1 MAGAASFIDGAMKGY
16 GFVDDIYR
24 RNEYDKQR
32 ADTHGELMK
41 ARKMQNQQT
50 EWSVD
55 DQAAMRRASEFATGK
70 MNVPPGQM
78 DPAAMPAQSDM
89 KESVPGVEVM
99 PLPRAGA
106 VPPVTGDAT
115 APMPG
120 LEKVS
125 PLPAPVATA
134 APAAAAPPAGPAPM
148 AGAPAAPAQAPAGP
162 AAAPALPAATLSQ
175 GARRQ
180 QQAEMAAQAAALRQ
194 QWYMENGKGHLAL
207 KDMEETAP
215 KLEQFR
221 NQAWGDAMRRYAV
234 SQNPDEFVKAY
245 KFDVDG
251 FDVTGFKPAG
261 KNAKGEEVFDVAYT
275 IDGKP
280 GEPRQMTRAEIELQA
295 RQAADPTGYQKM
307 LDARRQAIL
316 EGDIKMRE
324 TMAKERMQKVGNF
337 LVDTQS
343 GKVFDGNMK
352 PMDEF
357 THGTEELPDGTK
369 RIVIYNKRTSQRAD
383 GGGTFDEPSVDL
395 PKAVRKVADDASTAV
410 DKLLGADTMG
420 GMTGEN
426 TRIAPQ
432 ARTMAADI
440 IAANHRS
447 AETYA
452 GLTPARAAQIGKGI
466 ATGEIKVG
474 VFTDGAYKGE
484 KMVEFEGKKYLID
497 PYAWQR
503 RLPGGGGQQAP
514 GAAAA
519 PGMAP
524 VAGPAPTP
532 AAPPVAPGLQKV
544 AAPATSSPARV
555 APARP
560 APAAAPAPTTGL
572 TPAESTQ
579 FDAETRQIERGRI
592 KDYSPEVKAAI
603 ARVDAERV
611 ARDEA
616 AKARAQQQELARSR
630 DAARSA
636 RGE

>member
-32 ADTHGELMK
+32 AETHGELMK
-41 ARKMQNQQT
+41 ARRLQNQQT

-55 DQAAMRRASEFATGK
+55 DQAAMRTASEFATSR

-78 DPAAMPAQSDM
+78 DPTAMPAQSTM
-89 KESVPGVEVM
+89 TEAVPGVEVT
-99 PLPRAGA
+99 PLPRAGV

-115 APMPG
+115 APLPG
-120 LEKVS
+120 LEKVN
-125 PLPAPVATA
+125 PMPAPA
-134 APAAAAPPAGPAPM
+134 APAMAAPPAGAVPM
-148 AGAPAAPAQAPAGP
+148 PSAPAAPAQAPAAP
-162 AAAPALPAATLSQ
+162 AAAPGLPAAPLS
-175 GARRQ
+175 GSARRQ

-194 QWYMENGKGHLAL
+194 QYYMENGKGHLAL
-207 KDMEETAP
+207 KDMEEMAP

-221 NQAWGDAMRRYAV
+221 NQAWGDAMKRYAV

-307 LDARRQAIL
+307 LDDRRKAIL
-316 EGDIKMRE
+316 ESQLRQQEKLIDGRFK
-324 TMAKERMQKVGNF
+324 TVGNF
-337 LVDTQS
+337 LVDTL
-343 GKVFDGNMK
+343 GGNKVFDGNQK
-352 PMDEF
+352 PLDQF
-357 THGTEELPDGTK
+357 DARTVKDADGTERL
-369 RIVIYNKRTSQRAD
+369 VIFSKRTGQRVD
-383 GGGTFDEPSVDL
+383 GAGEGEDPSVSL
-395 PKAVRKVADDASTAV
+395 PPAVRKVADAASAAV
-410 DKLLGADTMG
+410 GKLLGADSMG
-420 GMTGEN
+420 GITGDN
-426 TRIAPQ
+426 AKWAAP
-432 ARTMAADI
+432 ASEMASSI

-447 AETYA
+447 PETYA
-452 GLTPARAAQIGKGI
+452 GLTPARAAEIGLAVAK
-466 ATGEIKVG
+466 GEIQVG
-474 VFTDGAYKGE
+474 VFKDGPYKGE
-484 KMVEFEGKKYLID
+484 RVVQFKGRMYLVD
-497 PYAWQR
+497 PYAWQKT
-503 RLPGGGGQQAP
+503 LPGGGGQGSP

-519 PGMAP
+519 PAMTPA
-524 VAGPAPTP
+524 AGPAPAP
-532 AAPPVAPGLQKV
+532 AASPAAPGLQKV
-544 AAPATSSPARV
+544 SAPAASAPAIA

-560 APAAAPAPTTGL
+560 GPAATPAPTTGL
-572 TPAESTQ
+572 TPAESMQ
-579 FDAETRQIERGRI
+579 FDTETRQIERGRM

-603 ARVDAERV
+603 ARVDAERR